1 MLLVAVAG
9 LAINAAIFGGLSVP
23 VDRYQGRVVWI
34 VPVLAALFWLTRRN
48 ARYTRV
54 GNGNQLI

>member
-34 VPVLAALFWLTRRN
+34 IPALAALFWLNRRK
-48 ARYTRV
+48 ASRPAP
-54 GNGNQLI
+54 